1 MSSKKIS
8 PLFAVTDWF
17 GNFVQLSA
25 TTWNVHILT
34 EHPSMLGLENE
45 VQQTLQSPVQI
56 QASTQYDTGVAF
68 FSEAGVGSHAEGI
81 RVLVNYS
88 DTAYEKG
95 ASSGIVTT
103 AYPIDVIKYGYPKLG
118 KIIYKKGG

>member
-1 MSSKKIS
+1 MSSKKNP

-17 GNFVQLSA
+17 GNFVELSVN
-25 TTWNVHILT
+25 TWNIHILT
-34 EHPSMLGLENE
+34 EHPQMVGLENE

-56 QASTQYDTGVAF
+56 QESTHYDTGVAF

-81 RVLVNYS
+81 RVIVDYT

-103 AYPIDVIKYGYPKLG
+103 AYPIDVIKYGFPRLG
-118 KIIYKKGG
+118 RIIYRKGG